1 VLDEVVRGC
10 LPPPGLYS
18 LSGIEH
24 ARAWQRGLVPATP
37 LARLLGY
44 RPTQIG
50 SGSATLTMPA
60 SAWLQFGDGTLDFKI
75 LLEEALAI
83 AVLTGAQPATRI
95 VTTTLSVNHF
105 RPSTVE
111 SESFVARARVLNS
124 GAAFT
129 VAEVVV
135 EDALGRALAHATAA
149 FVLRRIEPPPPPHS
163 GFAGSDVPTYATPD
177 PHLRPVPAED
187 FLFGETPGIDGLRKL
202 LAGELAE
209 PPITKLL
216 DLRLLEAS
224 STGDVTLSL
233 PASPWFCSRS
243 RDVNPGPIATMMH
256 IALSASPLA
265 LTAASES
272 IRVIGQ
278 QLTMLREVAPDGR
291 ELIARSH
298 LAHGGDGLLISSVEV
313 LDVDGN
319 RAAMGSQTSM
329 LRERRSGGTR
339 VSQGRERVLATILFT
354 DIVASTRHAQQV
366 GDERWR
372 EILIEHAAVVRRQ
385 LKTFNGREI
394 NSIGD
399 GFLAAFASPAAAVHC
414 ARAIRDGLRPLSL
427 EIRAG
432 IHTGECER
440 VGSDLAGIAV
450 HATSRIQSAAQPGEI
465 LVSSTVHDLV
475 AGSGIPFADR
485 GLHELKD
492 IDGKRQLFALTT

>member
-1 VLDEVVRGC
+1 
-10 LPPPGLYS
+10 
-18 LSGIEH
+18 
-24 ARAWQRGLVPATP
+24 
-37 LARLLGY
+37 
-44 RPTQIG
+44 
-50 SGSATLTMPA
+50 
-60 SAWLQFGDGTLDFKI
+60 
-75 LLEEALAI
+75 
-83 AVLTGAQPATRI
+83 

-111 SESFVARARVLNS
+111 SESLVARARVLNS
-124 GAAFT
+124 GSAFT
-129 VAEVVV
+129 VAEAVV
-135 EDALGRALAHATAA
+135 EDALGRAVAHATGA
-149 FVLRRIEPPPPPHS
+149 FVLRRIDPPPPPHG
-163 GFAGSDVPTYATPD
+163 GFGPIDVPTYATPD

-187 FLFGETPGIDGLRKL
+187 FLFGEIPGIDGLRKL

-209 PPITKLL
+209 PPIAKLL

-224 STGDVTLSL
+224 GAGDVTASL
-233 PASPWFCSRS
+233 PASPWFCGGT
-243 RDVNPGPIATMMH
+243 RDVNPGAIATLMH

-265 LTAASES
+265 LTAAGES

-278 QLTMLREVAPDGR
+278 QMTMLREIAPDGR
-291 ELIARSH
+291 DLVARSC

-313 LDVDGN
+313 LDADGN

-329 LRERRSGGTR
+329 LCERHSAGARR
-339 VSQGRERVLATILFT
+339 AQGRERVLATILFT
-354 DIVASTRHAQQV
+354 DIVSSTRHAQDL

-372 EILIEHAAVVRRQ
+372 EVLIEHGAVVRRQ

-414 ARAIRDGLRPLSL
+414 ARAIRDGLRSLSL

-450 HATSRIQSAAQPGEI
+450 HAASRIQCAARPGEI

-492 IDGKRQLFALTT
+492 IDGQRQLFALST